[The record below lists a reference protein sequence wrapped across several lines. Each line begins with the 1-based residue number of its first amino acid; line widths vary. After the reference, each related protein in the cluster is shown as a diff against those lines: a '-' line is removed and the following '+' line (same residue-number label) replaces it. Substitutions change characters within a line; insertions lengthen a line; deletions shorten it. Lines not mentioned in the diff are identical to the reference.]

1 MKTNT
6 KHNTNKVAENNAATK
21 IDKLSSTDMAIA
33 IESLPKREYYTSVL
47 HIHFFDMR
55 KWNGRI
61 ILEIK
66 KPGTQH
72 YEYLYF
78 EEFITSMS
86 QLAATL

>member
-6 KHNTNKVAENNAATK
+6 KYTTNKVTENNEATR
-21 IDKLSSTDMAIA
+21 IDKVSSTDMAIA
-33 IESLPKREYYTSVL
+33 MERLPKREYYPSAL

-55 KWNGRI
+55 KYNDRI
-61 ILEIK
+61 IIEVK

>member
-1 MKTNT
+1 MKTNA
-6 KHNTNKVAENNAATK
+6 KHNTNKVTENHETIR
-21 IDKLSSTDMAIA
+21 IDKLSSADMAIA
-33 IESLPKREYYTSVL
+33 MESLAKREYYTSNL

-55 KWNGRI
+55 KCNNRI
-61 ILEIK
+61 IIEVK